1 MANYAHVLDNRVQNV
16 YRGITDPAVELPALH
31 KAGVL
36 VACTALTEPGW
47 IKNGAV
53 LEAPPPPPEPSVTQ
67 QRRVALFQDL
77 KTEMTDDEIG
87 VLGAAVSTML
97 EQLEAVRA
105 AVGTPRTPEFL
116 ALVTKVG
123 AVKARLLKAG

>member
-1 MANYAHVLDNRVQNV
+1 MADFAHVLDNRVQNV

-36 VACTALTEPGW
+36 LACSALTQPGW
-47 IKNGAV
+47 VKNGLV
-53 LEAPPPPPEPSVTQ
+53 LEEPPAPPEPTVSQ
-67 QRRVALFQDL
+67 LRRKEFFQDL
-77 KTEMTDDEIG
+77 KVEATDDEIG

-105 AVGTPRTPEFL
+105 AAGVPRTPEYL
-116 ALVTKVG
+116 ALITKIST
-123 AVKARLLKAG
+123 VKARHPKVG